1 MVIGEKR
8 LNLKKFNKGIGI
20 YAALLLGVLIFTVI
34 LFQGVSDNDIKYSQ
48 VVDYFKNNQVE
59 SFTVKNNVLELVLVE
74 GVDFNGNQKFSTP
87 LYNTLYFLDNV
98 SEYIQQ
104 NHESGVLKEYDI
116 PQVKDNTIWG
126 SIILYVLLGAGVLF
140 LMFFMMR
147 QMQGGGRAMSF
158 GKSRLR
164 TGDSF
169 KKKVTFND
177 VAGAAEE

>member
-20 YAALLLGVLIFTVI
+20 YAALLLGVLLFTVI

-98 SEYIQQ
+98 SNKHY
-104 NHESGVLKEYDI
+104 HH
-116 PQVKDNTIWG
+116 
-126 SIILYVLLGAGVLF
+126 
-140 LMFFMMR
+140 
-147 QMQGGGRAMSF
+147 
-158 GKSRLR
+158 
-164 TGDSF
+164 
-169 KKKVTFND
+169 
-177 VAGAAEE
+177 